1 MPNVTYEIML
11 LSPIAGRGLR
21 PNVWLL
27 DSAHEGLS
35 VARTRFALLVEEHP
49 DDRLQIVL
57 LESRHD
63 PHSGLYHDRVIS
75 SRGGSRG
82 SLFRPSAELNA
93 EARRAIKDR
102 FGVRIHQ
109 TRPQRPR
116 AARRPG
122 GTKMGGPH
130 RRSWILASAVAI
142 AATTVL
148 LLTRND

>member
-1 MPNVTYEIML
+1 MPDVTYEIML
-11 LSPIAGRGLR
+11 LSPIAARGLR
-21 PNVWLL
+21 PGVWYL

-35 VARTRFALLVEEHP
+35 AARTRFAALAEEHP

-63 PHSGLYHDRVIS
+63 AESGLYRDRIVS
-75 SRGGSRG
+75 SRGGPCG

-102 FGVRIHQ
+102 FGARIHQ
-109 TRPQRPR
+109 ARPQGPR

-122 GTKMGGPH
+122 GVEVAGAH
-130 RRSWILASAVAI
+130 RRNGILAAAAVI

-148 LLTRND
+148 LLVRSD